1 MLICLKLE
9 NIHLQILR
17 EICSIYLEVNA
28 GICFLFFFCLNGPQQ
43 HHPNHV
49 FTLPELALFN
59 PNSRR
64 AYVQGKELF
73 GYFCSSVM

>member
-28 GICFLFFFCLNGPQQ
+28 GICFFFFALMAHSNIIQIMCSFCLI
-43 HHPNHV
+43 
-49 FTLPELALFN
+49 
-59 PNSRR
+59 
-64 AYVQGKELF
+64 
-73 GYFCSSVM
+73 